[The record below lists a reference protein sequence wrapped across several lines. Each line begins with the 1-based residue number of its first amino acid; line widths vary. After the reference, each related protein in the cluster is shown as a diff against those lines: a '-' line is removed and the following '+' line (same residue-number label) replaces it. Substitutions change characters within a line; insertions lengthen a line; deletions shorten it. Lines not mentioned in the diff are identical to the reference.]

1 MKRKKF
7 NIEYQ
12 KRIYSGKY
20 KTIISQ
26 ENVKTLL
33 VEPEL
38 EEDKSEFKINY
49 IDNINTDNEVKKRK
63 YFVQKFLLD
72 LLTEIN
78 VKKIKIDNKNEN
90 IIKYWLKYVKD
101 FKADEMNEVKI
112 AEDSLYRKLQLKKNL
127 FVDILENNNKK
138 ELLLLDNEISP
149 AKLGI
154 RSEFTESL
162 LDKLIKNINNE
173 SKDIKRLTI
182 GIVNDVDCIIKD
194 NLVSRIKDLNNVIL
208 LNDCNDKKFLK
219 DNYLSRFDHIISV
232 NFLHQIEDV
241 ESFFKT
247 SKLMLKRNGKIHVI
261 DFGKMDPISVLTAIF
276 FQEKNLDVETEK
288 RTQFFYKVDY
298 IKKIAKKYFFKN
310 TMFLIEN
317 NIAYYLESENYTDH
331 IELINNL
338 ENEIGLDFDKKIVLL
353 SLDSFN
359 VDVSDKTT
367 IKEQL
372 KNYNENLEEILKI
385 IWMQNLDIDDVDR
398 NSNYFKLG
406 GNSLSATKL
415 LVEIERRLKCKFT
428 LNEIFSN
435 PEFEKMLNLIN
446 SKQLGMEVVEGEI

>member
-241 ESFFKT
+241 E
-247 SKLMLKRNGKIHVI
+247 N
-261 DFGKMDPISVLTAIF
+261 
-276 FQEKNLDVETEK
+276 
-288 RTQFFYKVDY
+288 
-298 IKKIAKKYFFKN
+298 
-310 TMFLIEN
+310 
-317 NIAYYLESENYTDH
+317 
-331 IELINNL
+331 
-338 ENEIGLDFDKKIVLL
+338 
-353 SLDSFN
+353 
-359 VDVSDKTT
+359 
-367 IKEQL
+367 
-372 KNYNENLEEILKI
+372 
-385 IWMQNLDIDDVDR
+385 
-398 NSNYFKLG
+398 
-406 GNSLSATKL
+406 
-415 LVEIERRLKCKFT
+415 
-428 LNEIFSN
+428 
-435 PEFEKMLNLIN
+435 
-446 SKQLGMEVVEGEI
+446 

>member
-1 MKRKKF
+1 M
-7 NIEYQ
+7 
-12 KRIYSGKY
+12 
-20 KTIISQ
+20 
-26 ENVKTLL
+26 
-33 VEPEL
+33 
-38 EEDKSEFKINY
+38 
-49 IDNINTDNEVKKRK
+49 
-63 YFVQKFLLD
+63 
-72 LLTEIN
+72 
-78 VKKIKIDNKNEN
+78 
-90 IIKYWLKYVKD
+90 KD

-182 GIVNDVDCIIKD
+182 GIVNDVDCTIKD
-194 NLVSRIKDLNNVIL
+194 NLVSRIKYLNNVIL

-261 DFGKMDPISVLTAIF
+261 DFGKMDPISILTAIF
-276 FQEKNLDVETEK
+276 FQEKNLNVETEK

-298 IKKIAKKYFFKN
+298 IKEIAKKYFLKN
-310 TMFLIEN
+310 TMFSIEN

-331 IELINNL
+331 LELINNL

-353 SLDSFN
+353 SLDSFD
-359 VDVSDKTT
+359 VDVSDKAT

-372 KNYNENLEEILKI
+372 KNHNENLEEILKI

-415 LVEIERRLKCKFT
+415 LVEIERRLKCNLK